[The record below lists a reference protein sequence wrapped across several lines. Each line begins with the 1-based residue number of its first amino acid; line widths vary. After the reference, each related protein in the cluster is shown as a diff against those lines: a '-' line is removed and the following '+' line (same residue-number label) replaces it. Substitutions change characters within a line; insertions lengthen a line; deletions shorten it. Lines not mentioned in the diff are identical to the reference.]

1 MVPRRVY
8 DVVKKSDEFTSAGF
22 PAQRVKVR
30 SRSPVY
36 RSLHKAEVEAIK

>member
-8 DVVKKSDEFTSAGF
+8 DGEKKSDEFTSAGF
-22 PAQRVKVR
+22 PAQRVKVK

-36 RSLHKAEVEAIK
+36 RTLDKAEIEAIK

>member
-8 DVVKKSDEFTSAGF
+8 DVGKKSDEFTSAGF
-22 PAQRVKVR
+22 PVQRVKVR

-36 RSLHKAEVEAIK
+36 RSLYKAAIK